1 MHLPLRLALLLPERA
16 HVLLLVRNVPEDGH
30 QLEALLLLV
39 LLGGLRGPRLVRAEE
54 LGSLRASEVRA
65 FLHFVKVKHKLELL
79 VREVD

>member
-1 MHLPLRLALLLPERA
+1 MHLPLRLTLLLSKRA

-39 LLGGLRGPRLVRAEE
+39 LLGGFGGPGLVCAEE
-54 LGSLRASEVRA
+54 LGGLCAAEVRA
-65 FLHFVKVKHKLELL
+65 FLHFVKVEHELELL